1 MTAKIVAVVNQKGGV
16 GKTTVSMN
24 LAGGMCFRGAKVL
37 IIDADPQQG
46 AFNWHSKG
54 IKHPVLP
61 EQFPRKV
68 RGTRAS
74 IEVTT
79 ESTLVHEIIQAKV
92 EEFDLIVVDTPPSVK
107 SEQSQSALSVA
118 DLAIVPIRPGPNE
131 IDALPGTELLM
142 REVSLLNELLQVRFL
157 LTDMETTNIKKQA
170 AEVIAKMGAVHYR
183 AQFKHRASYME
194 CAAEGSSVHAFPLS
208 DKGARE
214 AIMEVEMFLEET
226 CHLLGLSQF
235 YRWTKSDPATATA

>member
-46 AFNWHSKG
+46 AFNWHAKAE
-54 IKHPVLP
+54 KHPVQP
-61 EQFPRKV
+61 EAFPRKV
-68 RGTRAS
+68 RGTRAL
-74 IEVTT
+74 IEVAKDR
-79 ESTLVHEIIQAKV
+79 LVHEIIQ
-92 EEFDLIVVDTPPSVK
+92 EHFESFDLIVVDTPPSV
-107 SEQSQSALSVA
+107 SSNQSQSALSVA

-131 IDALPGTELLM
+131 IDALPGTETLM
-142 REVSLLNELLQVRFL
+142 REVAMLNDGLKVRFL
-157 LTDMETTNIKKQA
+157 LTDTENTNIKKQA
-170 AEVIAKMGAVHYR
+170 AEVISQMGTTPYKT
-183 AQFKHRASYME
+183 QFKHRASYME
-194 CAAEGSSVHAFPLS
+194 CAAEGSSVHVFPLS

-226 CHLLGLSQF
+226 CHVLGLTQF
-235 YRWTKSDPATATA
+235 YRWTKTEPAAATA